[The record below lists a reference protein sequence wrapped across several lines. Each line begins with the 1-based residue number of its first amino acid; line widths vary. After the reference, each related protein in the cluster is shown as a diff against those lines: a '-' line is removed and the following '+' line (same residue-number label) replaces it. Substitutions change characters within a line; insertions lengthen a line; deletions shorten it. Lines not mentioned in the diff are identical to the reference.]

1 MSITVEFIVLAS
13 FSLIFLVQGFF
24 IAIDELRDI
33 ILKIADSYVSYKT
46 NKIDIYG
53 FRLELYDILRPK
65 FSRIIIFILICI
77 DFVCFVIF
85 SQKAFSVI
93 S

>member
-13 FSLIFLVQGFF
+13 FSLMFLVQGSF
-24 IAIDELRDI
+24 IAISELRDI

-53 FRLELYDILRPK
+53 FRLEIYDILRPK
-65 FSRIIIFILICI
+65 FSRIIILILICI